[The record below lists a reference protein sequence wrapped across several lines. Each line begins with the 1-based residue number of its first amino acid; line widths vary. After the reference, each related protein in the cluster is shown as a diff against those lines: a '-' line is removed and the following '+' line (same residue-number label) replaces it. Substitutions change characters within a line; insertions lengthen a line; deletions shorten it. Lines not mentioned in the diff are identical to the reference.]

1 MPILPAKSTLR
12 RLGLLIL
19 TAWLVAA
26 CGSKTGLEAPDIEA
40 GPDVIDATDVTD
52 VQDIPVVP
60 RMVRCYPV
68 RIRTRLGFVVS
79 IRPDTDVLVQSG
91 VEWTLDSRPDGS
103 RASILSDGSLLA
115 AVTPDRVGEYD
126 ITATIPTP
134 YADGGRLPCSIVVI
148 ADPPDPE
155 CPGYAITE
163 PQIVQIP
170 GGDSQVAY
178 DTVFHDPR
186 TASGSANSG
195 VIVADDPIS
204 RVATA
209 TIERTTS
216 ENLSDPMTA
225 LAREGERAES
235 AVINALGSSVTT
247 AVLVGRSATTHDQ
260 HPIRRST
267 LRVDTSST
275 PGSLRDR
282 SVQAI
287 ASISPPANPT
297 VETPASQFYVEV
309 VSILRQDTA
318 HIITLVAV
326 SPVATFDDANT
337 QTAIR
342 VNDFANGTS
351 IARTGATTQVRCHAV
366 TATRS
371 ILADF
376 LWLVDTS
383 ASMND
388 DQERVGNT
396 AQRFF
401 SDLRLG
407 VPGRA
412 YAPGAHRSAG
422 VPMDLGKRSERRA
435 ADGVPSDRA
444 GVSRQRRRHAATVP
458 RERLGRRTHRGRG
471 RSDQRVRAT
480 SRRASRDQSGLPAA
494 TERRGGHVLR
504 HRRTRQQRLQP
515 VLRHGDA
522 ALAVGHGG

>member
-68 RIRTRLGFVVS
+68 HIRTRLGFVVS

-351 IARTGATTQVRCHAV
+351 IA
-366 TATRS
+366 
-371 ILADF
+371 
-376 LWLVDTS
+376 
-383 ASMND
+383 
-388 DQERVGNT
+388 
-396 AQRFF
+396 
-401 SDLRLG
+401 LR
-407 VPGRA
+407 
-412 YAPGAHRSAG
+412 
-422 VPMDLGKRSERRA
+422 
-435 ADGVPSDRA
+435 
-444 GVSRQRRRHAATVP
+444 
-458 RERLGRRTHRGRG
+458 
-471 RSDQRVRAT
+471 
-480 SRRASRDQSGLPAA
+480 
-494 TERRGGHVLR
+494 
-504 HRRTRQQRLQP
+504 
-515 VLRHGDA
+515 
-522 ALAVGHGG
+522 